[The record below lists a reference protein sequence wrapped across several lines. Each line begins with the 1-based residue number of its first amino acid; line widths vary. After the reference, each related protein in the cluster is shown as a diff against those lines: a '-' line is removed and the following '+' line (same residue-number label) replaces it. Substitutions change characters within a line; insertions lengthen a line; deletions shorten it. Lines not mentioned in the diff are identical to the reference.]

1 MYEGNRFYT
10 TFFLSIVF
18 IWKQKLIFSIIRCK
32 KNVLQIFFYHQSIDV
47 EEINVLD
54 QFLWYFC
61 LDKNI
66 VSKKNLVEKK
76 HLFPSYHL
84 DSMQQSWFFSKFDS
98 FTHLNVNMVR
108 IHQYIINWKMILP
121 CFKQKKI
128 VSPIVYYYSTHCIRS
143 ISLKMLFVVSWR
155 FLCSIA
161 DYSRK
166 QKKNFELESISFC
179 MPDEINCLQVCV
191 CVYVLICLSCDSS
204 FFQNFFFIFAIFLYL
219 ACVFTHFYSFFLFCS
234 SMIDC

>member
-1 MYEGNRFYT
+1 M
-10 TFFLSIVF
+10 
-18 IWKQKLIFSIIRCK
+18 Q

-66 VSKKNLVEKK
+66 VSKKFGRKK
-76 HLFPSYHL
+76 TFISILSSWQYAAKLIFFPNFI
-84 DSMQQSWFFSKFDS
+84 QSHIWMWIWFAYINISSIERWFYFVLSK
-98 FTHLNVNMVR
+98 
-108 IHQYIINWKMILP
+108 
-121 CFKQKKI
+121 KKI

-166 QKKNFELESISFC
+166 QKKFWIGINFFLYTGWDQLFES
-179 MPDEINCLQVCV
+179 VCV

-219 ACVFTHFYSFFLFCS
+219 ACVFTHFYSFFFLFCS